1 MSRPRDDS
9 ELAKELDELR
19 ARLAAAHQEEQ
30 QRRVDLEQ
38 LRKDFAK
45 ISDQL
50 RRLRETRGEP
60 PKRKA

>member
-1 MSRPRDDS
+1 MERPRGDR
-9 ELAKELDELR
+9 ELANELDQLR

-30 QRRVDLEQ
+30 QRRADLAQ

-50 RRLRETRGEP
+50 RRLRDDR
-60 PKRKA
+60 